1 MDDCIFCKIIK
12 GEIPSITVYEDDD
25 VKAFLDISQTTP
37 GHTLL
42 VPKKHVPDIF
52 AYDEKLAETVFSRVP
67 KLARAIKNSDPKI
80 KGLNILN
87 NNGKVASQ
95 SVFHS
100 HFHFIPRYSN
110 QDDFKLVFKNN
121 SAAYSTEKLEKIAAA
136 IKKQLE
142 EE

>member
-1 MDDCIFCKIIK
+1 MDDCIFCKIIN

-37 GHTLL
+37 GHMLL

-52 AYDEKLAETVFSRVP
+52 AYDEELAETVFSRVP
-67 KLARAIKNSDPKI
+67 KLARAIKKSDPKI

-100 HFHFIPRYSN
+100 HIHFIPRYSD
-110 QDDFKLVFKNN
+110 QDDFKLIFKDN
-121 SAAYSTEKLEKIAAA
+121 SAAYSTERLEKIATA